1 MKRTGMI
8 TEGLGDITS
17 LVGPVSNGD
26 SPSFGVGIFIL
37 NILGDLVTFEPPERD
52 LSLVP
57 EHSDDTATSRI
68 EWSTSASLEVV
79 NGTTSV
85 VTVRALAIETK
96 GVSDI
101 TLWLRAVL
109 ALVPSGGIGI

>member
-1 MKRTGMI
+1 VERTAVI
-8 TEGLGDITS
+8 TEGFSDIAT

-37 NILGDLVTFEPPERD
+37 NILGDLVTREPPERD

-68 EWSTSASLEVV
+68 EWSTSASLEIV
-79 NGTTSV
+79 NGTAGV
-85 VTVRALAIETK
+85 VTVRALAIEAK
-96 GVSDI
+96 GVSEV

-109 ALVPSGGIGI
+109 APVPSGDIWI

>member
-1 MKRTGMI
+1 MKRTAVI
-8 TEGLGDITS
+8 TEGLGDITT

-26 SPSFGVGIFIL
+26 SPSFRVGIFIL

-57 EHSDDTATSRI
+57 EHNDDTATSRV
-68 EWSTSASLEVV
+68 EWRTSASLEIV
-79 NGTTSV
+79 NGTTGV
-85 VTVRALAIETK
+85 VTVRALAIEAK
-96 GVSDI
+96 GVSKI

-109 ALVPSGGIGI
+109 APIPSGGIGI